1 MMIKRLPVLVGVSM
15 LLLVFARE
23 ARKPMND
30 YSPTVSSKQ
39 RMAAE
44 VTDSDILKE
53 EVDSHYRADSGK
65 KHGHHQREP
74 DPEPLHDTEPWDE
87 SDPNARHDV
96 DPWPHQKPPDP
107 WDPWYQEPD
116 SWHDPDSWEEPCIP
130 VHPETSEYGVNKRPH
145 HPRNSQVQV
154 EEDRND
160 LQFEE
165 HNFVDIESHKDNEK
179 AHKPWWHDPHINEP
193 KKKSKGMKGKG
204 SKGTKGTKGSKSK
217 SWWHYKP
224 MPKHPK
230 HNKPKPC
237 PTKKEPTKAPTEE
250 PTQAP
255 VETAAS
261 EDFPSPYYKRPSGT
275 EARTDE
281 KAISLPFSIQFDV
294 QELRFPTESDIDGIT
309 NTTMDLLQ
317 DFFFA
322 TFATD
327 KEIMINFLSVDSPAK
342 SKIENDVVYV
352 PFTAIAYFSMDSV
365 LIPSEQSLNFLLLHA
380 FQGES
385 LDTYHEELTE
395 LPETN
400 VFFSANVQS
409 VLIVNEHDDSPPNDD
424 EENDATTSET
434 LDEENTHDPS
444 NHEEDP
450 PPKNVSTTL
459 NDPKDPDATSTS
471 MAPPI
476 MVITVVSIT
485 VVTMGAFFVH
495 LSRQQSIQKESTSH
509 GFPPS
514 KNNGGH
520 SVSDATIILQDED
533 SLVECEIGDNDFCDA
548 SSGSSGR
555 SPRRSRAENFL
566 RLLEE
571 DHDKNS
577 SAPRPLLI
585 ANACRG
591 GNTWTHNE

>member
-1 MMIKRLPVLVGVSM
+1 M
-15 LLLVFARE
+15 LLLVFARG
-23 ARKPMND
+23 ARKPIKD
-30 YSPTVSSKQ
+30 YPPTASIKQ

-44 VTDSDILKE
+44 VTDSAILKE
-53 EVDSHYRADSGK
+53 EVGSHYRADNGK
-65 KHGHHQREP
+65 KHRHHQQEP
-74 DPEPLHDTEPWDE
+74 DLEPWQDPEPRDE
-87 SDPNARHDV
+87 SDPNAWHDV
-96 DPWPHQKPPDP
+96 DPWPHEKPPDP
-107 WDPWYQEPD
+107 WDAWYQEPD
-116 SWHDPDSWEEPCIP
+116 SWNDPDSWEKPCIP
-130 VHPETSEYGVNKRPH
+130 VHPEASDYGVNKRPH
-145 HPRNSQVQV
+145 YPRNSQVQV
-154 EEDRND
+154 EEGWND
-160 LQFEE
+160 FQFEE
-165 HNFVDIESHKDNEK
+165 HNFVDAEWDNDNEK
-179 AHKPWWHDPHINEP
+179 AHKPWWHDPHIKAP

-204 SKGTKGTKGSKSK
+204 SKGTKGRKGSKSR

-224 MPKHPK
+224 IPKHPK
-230 HNKPKPC
+230 HKPKPC
-237 PTKKEPTKAPTEE
+237 PTKEPTKPPTEE

-255 VETAAS
+255 VETAS

-281 KAISLPFSIQFDV
+281 KAVSLPFSIQFDV

-342 SKIENDVVYV
+342 SKIENDIVYV
-352 PFTAIAYFSMDSV
+352 PFTAIAYFSIDSV
-365 LIPSEQSLNFLLLHA
+365 LIPSQQSLNFLLMHA

-400 VFFSANVQS
+400 VFFSAKVQS

-424 EENDATTSET
+424 EENDVTTSET
-434 LDEENTHDPS
+434 FENTHDPS

-495 LSRQQSIQKESTSH
+495 LSRQQSIQKESTSRA
-509 GFPPS
+509 FPPS
-514 KNNGGH
+514 KHNGGH
-520 SVSDATIILQDED
+520 SVSDATMILQDED
-533 SLVECEIGDNDFCDA
+533 SLVECEIGDNDFCEHA
-548 SSGSSGR
+548 SSGS

-577 SAPRPLLI
+577 RPRPLLI
-585 ANACRG
+585 ANACHR
-591 GNTWTHNE
+591 GNTWTPNA